1 MARKTPLDRYRNIG
15 IVAHVDAGKTTTT
28 ERILY
33 YTGKNYKIGEVHD
46 GESTMDHMA
55 QEAERGITITSAAT
69 TVFWDDHR
77 INIIDTPGHVDFT
90 IEVNR
95 SLRVLDGAIV
105 VFDAVAGV
113 EPQSETNWRLADQ
126 YDVPRMC
133 FINKMDRDGANFMR
147 CVDMIKDRL
156 GANPLVTQL
165 PIGSYDKLAGIV
177 NLVKM
182 EAYIYNSEELGTA
195 WETYDV
201 TSDEFTEVI
210 AGMDLLTVD
219 QEFMNNI
226 ADWRE
231 ALVEEAASV
240 DEAAMEAYF
249 EDGDL
254 DHETLIKCLRK
265 GTIDGDFVPILCGS
279 AFKNKGVQPLL
290 DAVIDYLPAPTDVAA
305 IKTMGEDGEPDGGE
319 RVSTD
324 DAPFAALVFKVVNDQ
339 FGQLSYARVYSGS
352 AKKGTT
358 LMNSTVGKTER
369 MGRVVE
375 MHANDKQELDD
386 CYAGD
391 IIAFVGL
398 KYATTG
404 DTICDASKPCTLER
418 MVFPDPVIDIAVEP
432 KTKSDQ
438 EKMGEALHK
447 FVKEDPSLHLKTDEE
462 TGQVVLSGMGELHLE
477 IIIDR
482 MRREFKV
489 DANVGAPQVAYRE
502 TITKEIEH
510 IYTHKKQSGGSGQ
523 YAEIKVLLTP
533 QEQGDG
539 FEFESKI
546 TGGNVPKE
554 YIPSVE
560 QGFAVMAGNGIT
572 AGFPVV
578 DYKVT
583 LLDGK
588 YHDVDSSNMAFEA
601 AARGCFREGLKLAD
615 PIILEPIMKI
625 EILTPDEY
633 TGDVIGDINRRR
645 GMILGQEMR
654 GNAVVINCEAPLSEM
669 FGYMTHL
676 RSMTSGRGTFSM
688 ELEKYSQ
695 LPKNL
700 AEELKLDD

>member
-1 MARKTPLDRYRNIG
+1 
-15 IVAHVDAGKTTTT
+15 
-28 ERILY
+28 
-33 YTGKNYKIGEVHD
+33 VHD
-46 GESTMDHMA
+46 GASTMDHMA

-69 TVFWDDHR
+69 TVFWNDHR

-95 SLRVLDGAIV
+95 SLRVLDGAVV
-105 VFDAVAGV
+105 VFDGVAGV

-133 FINKMDRDGANFMR
+133 FINKMDRDGANFMN

-182 EAYIYNSEELGTA
+182 EAYIYNSEDLGTN
-195 WETYDV
+195 WETIPV
-201 TSDEFTEVI
+201 PSQEFT
-210 AGMDLLTVD
+210 DLVAEMGLLPQD
-219 QEFMNNI
+219 QELMDNI
-226 ADWRE
+226 DSWRE
-231 ALVEEAASV
+231 KLVEEAASV
-240 DEAAMEAYF
+240 DEEMMEKYF
-249 EDGDL
+249 EDMDL
-254 DHETLIKCLRK
+254 SYEDLIACLRK
-265 GTIDGDFVPILCGS
+265 GTIGGDFVPILGGS

-290 DAVIDYLPAPTDVAA
+290 DAVVDYMPAPTDVAA
-305 IKTMGEDGEPDGGE
+305 INTMDEDGNIVGE
-319 RVSTD
+319 RKSSD
-324 DAPFAALVFKVVNDQ
+324 DAPFSALVFKVVNDQ
-339 FGQLSYARVYSGS
+339 FGQLSYARVYSGY

-375 MHANDKQELDD
+375 MHANDKQELDE

-404 DTICDASKPCTLER
+404 DTICDANKPCTLER

-432 KTKSDQ
+432 KTKADQ

-447 FVKEDPSLHLKTDEE
+447 FVKEDPSLRLKTDEE

-482 MRREFKV
+482 MMREYNV
-489 DANVGAPQVAYRE
+489 EANIGAPQVAYRE
-502 TITKEIEH
+502 TITEELEYT
-510 IYTHKKQSGGSGQ
+510 YTHKKQSGGSGQ
-523 YAEIKVLLTP
+523 FAEVKVLLTP
-533 QEQGDG
+533 AERGEG
-539 FEFESKI
+539 FSFESVV

-554 YIPSVE
+554 YIPAVE
-560 QGFAVMAGNGIT
+560 HGFETQATNGIN

-578 DYKVT
+578 DYSVK

-588 YHDVDSSNMAFEA
+588 YHDVDSSAMAFEI
-601 AARGCFREGLKLAD
+601 AARACFREGMKKAS
-615 PIILEPIMKI
+615 PVILEPIMKV
-625 EILTPDEY
+625 EVLTPEDY
-633 TGDVIGDINRRR
+633 TGDVIGLLNQKRS
-645 GMILGQEMR
+645 MILGQEIR
-654 GNAVVINCEAPLSEM
+654 GKSSVITSETPLSEL
-669 FGYMTHL
+669 FSFMTTL
-676 RSMTSGRGTFSM
+676 RSLTSGRGTFSM
-688 ELEKYSQ
+688 ELDHYGI
-695 LPKNL
+695 LPKAIADDL
-700 AEELKLDD
+700 AID